1 MRGKRHR
8 HVRQPARLRIIPAHA
23 GQTRLRWSP
32 LRSCADHPRTCG
44 ANTIVNVIK
53 GIFDWII
60 PAHAGQT
67 VAGVHFHVVIA
78 DHPRT
83 CGANRPRRRPGT
95 LRNGSSPHMRGKLV
109 RRRIVCRPRRI
120 IPAHAGQTALLN
132 SSAVISPD
140 HPRTC
145 GANGRGL
152 CMARVPCC
160 PAVVLSAR
168 RRCRTGIQGLEVAPV
183 FRRVR
188 TSAVRRFLCRLAGS
202 IPCISLVGL
211 LACALLC
218 PFLYGAFRVF
228 LDCPVVEL

>member
-1 MRGKRHR
+1 MRGKHADIDAEGK
-8 HVRQPARLRIIPAHA
+8 QIRIIPAHA
-23 GQTRLRWSP
+23 GQTPRPGGGRMP
-32 LRSCADHPRTCG
+32 DPDHPRTCG
-44 ANTIVNVIK
+44 ANFEDNVR
-53 GIFDWII
+53 GF
-60 PAHAGQT
+60 ARA
-67 VAGVHFHVVIA
+67 
-78 DHPRT
+78 
-83 CGANRPRRRPGT
+83 
-95 LRNGSSPHMRGKLV
+95 GSSPHMRGKL
-109 RRRIVCRPRRI
+109 RHHRSHWSPTRI